1 MSSLA
6 TTSPIR
12 PTEPGPRT
20 PPETTGVRRR
30 RRRPRVA
37 MLMTHVALVVSGIAW
52 MYPFLWTLGS
62 SLKDTDEF
70 FGRGLNPL
78 PQQLLWSNY
87 QQAWEQ
93 ASFGTYFINTLLI
106 TIGTCVGTLVVTAMA
121 GYVLARAPFPGRNVC
136 LFLISA
142 TLFLPHGYT
151 IIPIFDLM
159 EKLGLLNSLFSI
171 IIVQAAG
178 GVVFGTFLFMGY
190 FQTIDRELEDAAK
203 VDGAS
208 FHQTFWR
215 IMLPL
220 SGPMLATVGLFTAIS
235 AWNSYF
241 IPLVFTLARPEQRT
255 LSVGMYAFIGENST
269 QWTLL
274 CAGSII
280 TLVPIIALFVMLQRF
295 FVNGLAGAIKG

>member
-1 MSSLA
+1 MSVA
-6 TTSPIR
+6 TTSL
-12 PTEPGPRT
+12 T
-20 PPETTGVRRR
+20 PPPPAVVSPPAARPRR

-37 MLMTHVALVVSGIAW
+37 MVMTHVALLVSGLAW

-78 PQQLLWSNY
+78 PSQVLWSNY
-87 QQAWEQ
+87 QEAWQQ
-93 ASFGTYFINTLLI
+93 ASFGTYFVNTLLI
-106 TIGTCVGTLVVTAMA
+106 TVGTCVATLLVTAMA

-178 GVVFGTFLFMGY
+178 GIVFGTFLFMGY
-190 FQTIDRELEDAAK
+190 FQTIDKELEDAAK

-269 QWTLL
+269 EWTLL

-280 TLVPIIALFVMLQRF
+280 TLLPIIALFVMLQRF